1 MEWNERKGKETE
13 GGGREGILEKIC
25 YAMRLKC
32 EATMI
37 LSEAAFDH
45 RRKVHGPRE
54 GGRNERRNTNNK
66 IETARRG
73 PTPAGMYDAIA
84 GPTESSER
92 PPSA

>member
-13 GGGREGILEKIC
+13 GGGRERILEKIC

-37 LSEAAFDH
+37 LSEAEFDH
-45 RRKVHGPRE
+45 RRKVHRPRE

-66 IETARRG
+66 RDRTPGADASRNVRRHCG
-73 PTPAGMYDAIA
+73 ADR
-84 GPTESSER
+84 EL
-92 PPSA
+92 

>member
-1 MEWNERKGKETE
+1 MQNIDMAKGRGRGVEWNGMKGKERKRR

-45 RRKVHGPRE
+45 RRKVHGPR
-54 GGRNERRNTNNK
+54 
-66 IETARRG
+66 
-73 PTPAGMYDAIA
+73 
-84 GPTESSER
+84 
-92 PPSA
+92 